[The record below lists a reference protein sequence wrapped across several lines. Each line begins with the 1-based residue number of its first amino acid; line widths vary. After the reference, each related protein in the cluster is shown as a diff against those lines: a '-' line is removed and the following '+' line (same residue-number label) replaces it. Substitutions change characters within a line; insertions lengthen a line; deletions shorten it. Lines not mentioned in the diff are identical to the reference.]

1 MPISGSVWHTT
12 VVVLAAVKKS
22 FMCAFK
28 KKMVV
33 GRLDKDDRDISESF
47 PKELNVLKMKFA
59 CCLCCK

>member
-28 KKMVV
+28 KNGGWKT
-33 GRLDKDDRDISESF
+33 
-47 PKELNVLKMKFA
+47 
-59 CCLCCK
+59 